1 MTIKKFFVVTAV
13 LLNTAASACS
23 TIQVGASTPEYVR
36 FLDTSA
42 FSTIYPAEWKAEIFD
57 KGIIVFAPPE
67 LVDGGEL
74 AASVTVY
81 RDAPAASEETDA
93 ELLDHFLS
101 AGPVRGEYSL
111 LSPIE
116 DTMVDGI
123 PGLEVE
129 IGSGDQAAGLHGRI
143 EMVQLDNGAV
153 YYFTALAP
161 ADSWEEDWMLIEPI
175 IRQVEFTE

>member
-1 MTIKKFFVVTAV
+1 MTIKKMFLITA
-13 LLNTAASACS
+13 LLFSTLVSACALTS
-23 TIQVGASTPEYVR
+23 GESSELQYVR

-42 FSTIYPAEWKAEIFD
+42 FSTIYPENWKAEIFE
-57 KGIIVFAPPE
+57 KGIMVFASPE
-67 LVDGGEL
+67 LLEGGTL

-81 RDAPAASEETDA
+81 RDAPADSEETDR

-101 AGPVRGEYSL
+101 AGPLRGDYRL

-116 DTMVDGI
+116 DTMIGGI
-123 PGLEVE
+123 PGLKVE
-129 IGSGDQAAGLHGRI
+129 IGSGDKAVLRGKI

-161 ADSWEEDWMLIEPI
+161 ADSWEHGWRLMEPI